1 MAFECP
7 LNSKVKKYCEKKY
20 YRVKKYCMQRNML
33 SKRVMVFCYDLYK
46 LEVRSDLTDTEI
58 MFGHLVFAPGLH
70 QAISEGIYMAGEQ
83 NYYGNLAC
91 VICQPR
97 G

>member
-20 YRVKKYCMQRNML
+20 CRVKKYYMPRNML
-33 SKRVMVFCYDLYK
+33 VSRVMVFCSNLCK
-46 LEVRSDLTDTEI
+46 LEVGSDLPDTEI
-58 MFGHLVFAPGLH
+58 MFGRLVFAPGLH
-70 QAISEGIYMAGEQ
+70 QAISEGIYMAREQ

-91 VICQPR
+91 VICQAR

>member
-20 YRVKKYCMQRNML
+20 CRVKKYYMLRNML

-46 LEVRSDLTDTEI
+46 LEVRSDLPDTEI
-58 MFGHLVFAPGLH
+58 RFGHLVFDCRLH
-70 QAISEGIYMAGEQ
+70 NSIF
-83 NYYGNLAC
+83 
-91 VICQPR
+91 
-97 G
+97 

>member
-1 MAFECP
+1 M
-7 LNSKVKKYCEKKY
+7 L
-20 YRVKKYCMQRNML
+20 RNML

-46 LEVRSDLTDTEI
+46 LEVGSDLPDTEI
-58 MFGHLVFAPGLH
+58 MFGRLVFAPGLH
-70 QAISEGIYMAGEQ
+70 QAISAGFYMAGEQ

-91 VICQPR
+91 VVCQAP